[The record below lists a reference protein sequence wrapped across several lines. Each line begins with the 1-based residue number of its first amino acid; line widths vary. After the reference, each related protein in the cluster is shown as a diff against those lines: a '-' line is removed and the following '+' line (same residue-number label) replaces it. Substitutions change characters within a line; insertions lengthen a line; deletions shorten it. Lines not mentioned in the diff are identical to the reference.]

1 MDFSFHLQQG
11 QQLLEKQDATSIK
24 KALQHFKKANEMTE
38 DEHIGKPK
46 VLYHLALGNYL
57 IGNIEQ
63 SYKIAHKAKRSI
75 DIAISNSM
83 FSMDNMRQ
91 MLGEGDID
99 ALINHI
105 DDKFPQVV
113 LFTDTDDDDFDE
125 NELDFGLVN
134 QLYETIEKEE
144 VKPQFSID
152 SLNEEVLMATFFGL
166 SRTNDELV
174 YFDKLKGDVLSYVQG
189 YFSSH
194 IGDQSIANRR
204 LANRITN
211 SEPTDFVDED
221 RYILIDRLKLS
232 EFLNEYKNQTKGKEP
247 FSSFVEYFS
256 VEVLKDFTYDDDLTI
271 DDLANSNHIQVI
283 GHFKRPKLMTKKL
296 TLLTYILTT
305 VLTIYLTSCGQ
316 NKTETKIKEQQQN
329 DYTVDTSVVAILK
342 FDTTQYWVFKDS
354 KPTDL
359 TNDDLQKIETILN
372 KCISDYNPDQERQFI
387 EISNKH
393 PEYKLDKKNFTIDL
407 TRYKRQY
414 VAVLNSKGE
423 KEVWVNC
430 FCGEWESNDRNRI
443 LQVEDGGNCYFNLKI
458 NLTKGE
464 YYELMVNGD
473 A

>member
-24 KALQHFKKANEMTE
+24 KALEHFKKANEMTE
-38 DEHIGKPK
+38 GEHVGKPK
-46 VLYHLALGNYL
+46 ILYHLALGNYL

-75 DIAISNSM
+75 DVAINNSM

-105 DDKFPQVV
+105 DEKFPQAV

-125 NELDFGLVN
+125 NELDFALVN
-134 QLYETIEKEE
+134 QLYETTEKEE

-152 SLNEEVLMATFFGL
+152 SLDEEVLMATFFGL

-221 RYILIDRLKLS
+221 RYVLIDRLKLS
-232 EFLNEYKNQTKGKEP
+232 EFLEEYKIQTKGKEP

-271 DDLANSNHIQVI
+271 DDLANSNHIQEKFHELFGQKYQNRISELRDDYSRIFQNTTKALAINWIKQNVPNINANNKTKNSNMKLDFVFKSSDHLRYENGRHVSGPHGGAGRAVKVEPNINGGEGVSVTMYNLDGNHPVWQNNVQMAPKQMKVI
-283 GHFKRPKLMTKKL
+283 EQTNDKIVLRGYGHDAMGGSFAD
-296 TLLTYILTT
+296 YG
-305 VLTIYLTSCGQ
+305 LTIKLKNGELENCILHMYDRGVDIEYL
-316 NKTETKIKEQQQN
+316 
-329 DYTVDTSVVAILK
+329 
-342 FDTTQYWVFKDS
+342 
-354 KPTDL
+354 P
-359 TNDDLQKIETILN
+359 
-372 KCISDYNPDQERQFI
+372 
-387 EISNKH
+387 
-393 PEYKLDKKNFTIDL
+393 
-407 TRYKRQY
+407 
-414 VAVLNSKGE
+414 
-423 KEVWVNC
+423 
-430 FCGEWESNDRNRI
+430 
-443 LQVEDGGNCYFNLKI
+443 
-458 NLTKGE
+458 
-464 YYELMVNGD
+464 
-473 A
+473 